1 MTPTLLAYQ
10 IDPKKLGK
18 MQIVCLR
25 LGIRVQAVDPADFGQ
40 TIGALAGVLPREPDA
55 PAAPLPGEMLVMA
68 HFRPGLLE
76 GMLQGWR
83 AAHIPPVA
91 LKAMQTRTPPGRPPR
106 SMPRSPKS
114 TPPCTAAAARTR
126 REISRFTAKNRLTSV
141 HACTMLWTQVCTY
154 RQSGEESL
162 TAFVFAADIAK
173 GSRL

>member
-83 AAHIPPVA
+83 AAHIPPDGHERRLDGPRA
-91 LKAMQTRTPPGRPPR
+91 LRRDRQRARRHAQRRPR
-106 SMPRSPKS
+106 AQGVKFHDLQQN
-114 TPPCTAAAARTR
+114 T
-126 REISRFTAKNRLTSV
+126 
-141 HACTMLWTQVCTY
+141 
-154 RQSGEESL
+154 
-162 TAFVFAADIAK
+162 D
-173 GSRL
+173 

>member
-83 AAHIPPVA
+83 AGHERRLDGHRA
-91 LKAMQTRTPPGRPPR
+91 LRRDRQGARRHAQRRPR
-106 SMPRSPKS
+106 AQGVKFHDLQQK
-114 TPPCTAAAARTR
+114 T
-126 REISRFTAKNRLTSV
+126 
-141 HACTMLWTQVCTY
+141 
-154 RQSGEESL
+154 
-162 TAFVFAADIAK
+162 D
-173 GSRL
+173 

>member
-40 TIGALAGVLPREPDA
+40 TIGALAGVLPR
-55 PAAPLPGEMLVMA
+55 
-68 HFRPGLLE
+68 PGLLE

-91 LKAMQTRTPPGRPPR
+91 LKAMLTDTNAAW
-106 SMPRSPKS
+106 
-114 TPPCTAAAARTR
+114 TAPALYA
-126 REISRFTAKNRLTSV
+126 E
-141 HACTMLWTQVCTY
+141 
-154 RQSGEESL
+154 
-162 TAFVFAADIAK
+162 IAK
-173 GSRL
+173 EHAAMHSGCRAHKA

>member
-40 TIGALAGVLPREPDA
+40 TIGALAGVLLWCGARAGVRPREPDA

-68 HFRPGLLE
+68 NFRPGLLE

-91 LKAMQTRTPPGRPPR
+91 LKAMLTDTNAAW
-106 SMPRSPKS
+106 
-114 TPPCTAAAARTR
+114 TAPALYA
-126 REISRFTAKNRLTSV
+126 E
-141 HACTMLWTQVCTY
+141 
-154 RQSGEESL
+154 
-162 TAFVFAADIAK
+162 IAK
-173 GSRL
+173 EHAAMHSGGRAHKA

>member
-76 GMLQGWR
+76 GTAGMARRAHPARRAQGHADGHERRLDGARALRRDRQGARRHAQRRPRAQGVKFHDLQQ
-83 AAHIPPVA
+83 
-91 LKAMQTRTPPGRPPR
+91 KT
-106 SMPRSPKS
+106 
-114 TPPCTAAAARTR
+114 
-126 REISRFTAKNRLTSV
+126 
-141 HACTMLWTQVCTY
+141 
-154 RQSGEESL
+154 
-162 TAFVFAADIAK
+162 D
-173 GSRL
+173 

>member
-10 IDPKKLGK
+10 IDPGKLGR
-18 MQIVCLR
+18 MQVVCLR

-40 TIGALAGVLPREPDA
+40 PIGVLPRAADA

-91 LKAMQTRTPPGRPPR
+91 LKAMLTDTNAAW
-106 SMPRSPKS
+106 
-114 TPPCTAAAARTR
+114 TAPALYA
-126 REISRFTAKNRLTSV
+126 E
-141 HACTMLWTQVCTY
+141 
-154 RQSGEESL
+154 
-162 TAFVFAADIAK
+162 IAK
-173 GSRL
+173 EHAAMHSGGRAHKA

>member
-76 GMLQGWR
+76 GMLQARR
-83 AAHIPPVA
+83 AHPARRAQGHADGHERRLDGPRA
-91 LKAMQTRTPPGRPPR
+91 LCRDRQRARRHAQRRPR
-106 SMPRSPKS
+106 AQGVKKFRDLQQN
-114 TPPCTAAAARTR
+114 T
-126 REISRFTAKNRLTSV
+126 
-141 HACTMLWTQVCTY
+141 
-154 RQSGEESL
+154 
-162 TAFVFAADIAK
+162 D
-173 GSRL
+173 